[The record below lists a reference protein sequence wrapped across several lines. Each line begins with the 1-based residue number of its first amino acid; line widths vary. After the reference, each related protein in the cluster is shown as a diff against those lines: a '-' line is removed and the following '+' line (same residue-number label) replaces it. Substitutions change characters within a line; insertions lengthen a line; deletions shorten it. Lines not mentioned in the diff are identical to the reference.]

1 MIKVHPLILSLV
13 GVVTLGSARVS
24 AAPAPVF
31 QPYLDRIQQQL
42 PAGYQLRLPTEILL
56 GGPGL
61 DPDEMKNL
69 IVRVEPTESD
79 VTISLLT
86 CENQPYPCLVGSF
99 AVASA
104 QSEAAQMALYLHQM
118 MSAPVTIDKNI
129 QAHIQDGT
137 RMNPPSE
144 YSSAMWEQDGMIYTV
159 RFLAAERQNILFM
172 ARSMA
177 LQEPIGARAAN
188 N

>member
-1 MIKVHPLILSLV
+1 MLRVHHLLLSLF
-13 GVVTLGSARVS
+13 GVVVLGTARVS
-24 AAPAPVF
+24 ANPADVF
-31 QPYLDRIQQQL
+31 HPHLDRIQQQL

-61 DPDEMKNL
+61 DPDEMKKL
-69 IVRVEPTESD
+69 IVRVEPADSE
-79 VTISLLT
+79 VTVSLLT
-86 CENQPYPCLVGSF
+86 CESGPHPCLVGSF
-99 AVASA
+99 SVASA
-104 QSEAAQMALYLHQM
+104 QSEAAQMDLYLHQL

-159 RFLAAERQNILFM
+159 KFLAAERQNILFM

-177 LQEPIGARAAN
+177 LQPPIGAEAVSN
-188 N
+188 

>member
-1 MIKVHPLILSLV
+1 MTRVHHLLLALL
-13 GVVTLGSARVS
+13 GVVTFGTARVS
-24 AAPAPVF
+24 ATPAEVF
-31 QPYLDRIQQQL
+31 QPHLDRIQQQL
-42 PAGYQLRLPTEILL
+42 PAGYQLRLPTKILL

-61 DPDEMKNL
+61 SPEDMQKL
-69 IVRVEPTESD
+69 IVRVEPTDSE
-79 VTISLLT
+79 VTVSLLT
-86 CENQPYPCLVGSF
+86 CESAPYPCLVGSF
-99 AVASA
+99 SVASA
-104 QSEAAQMALYLHQM
+104 QSEAAQMALYLHQI
-118 MSAPVTIDKNI
+118 MSAPVTIDKGI

-137 RMNPPSE
+137 RMNPPAE

-159 RFLAAERQNILFM
+159 KFLAAERQNILFM